1 MNEPYH
7 APGYPPPPGYAGPVR
22 RQGLGCFARGCITVV
37 ILFACGVLLLGGC
50 TWYAYAAMAPFF
62 STRPVA
68 IRSYPA
74 NSAQYSGLLDRF
86 RVFLATLDAQHAA
99 AIAYSAD
106 ELNDLVACAP
116 SARDLRGKVYFAI
129 ANDELISEMSFELP
143 LSKNEVPNQP
153 AYYFNGKVHTSVS
166 FAAGEWTFVFHDLE
180 TLDGKPAPAL
190 LSLLVKSGSFA
201 RGFNANLNGTF
212 QAKINQNPST
222 AEFIGKIRSVGIVR
236 NRVVI
241 NAAER

>member
-1 MNEPYH
+1 MNESYQT
-7 APGYPPPPGYAGPVR
+7 PGYPPPSGYSGPAR
-22 RQGLGCFARGCITVV
+22 RQGLGCFACGCITVAV
-37 ILFACGVLLLGGC
+37 LFACGVLLLGGI
-50 TWYAYAAMAPFF
+50 TWYSYATMAPFF

-74 NSAQYSGLLDRF
+74 NNAQYSALLDRF
-86 RVFLATLDAQHAA
+86 RVFLTTLDAQHAA
-99 AIAYSAD
+99 TIAYSAD

-116 SARDLRGKVYFAI
+116 SARDMRGKVYFSI

-153 AYYFNGKVHTSVS
+153 AYYFNGKAHTSVS
-166 FAAGEWTFVFHDLE
+166 FAGGQWTFVFHDLE

-190 LSLLVKSGSFA
+190 LSLLVRSGSFG
-201 RGFNANLNGTF
+201 RGFNASLNGTF
-212 QAKINQNPST
+212 HDKINQNPST
-222 AEFIGKIRSVGIVR
+222 AEFIDKIRSIGIVQ
-236 NRVVI
+236 NRIVI